1 MLAVDSA
8 EERIAAVLHDVVED
22 TDWTFDRLRREGF
35 PTRILEVLDALTRR
49 EDEDYLAF
57 VRRSRINPIARTV
70 KLADL
75 TDNMDLSRLP
85 SPSARDRAR
94 LEKYQAAVAVLKGE
108 DTSGRLP
115 PVAGGSARID
125 RGTGRNK
132 VVLLDV
138 RDDTEGSR
146 RLQGR

>member
-1 MLAVDSA
+1 MSTLERAIEIAAAAHAGATDKGGHPYILHPLRVMLAVDSA

-35 PTRILEVLDALTRR
+35 STRILEALDALTRR

-75 TDNMDLSRLP
+75 ADNMDLTRLP
-85 SPSARDRAR
+85 SPTARDRAR
-94 LEKYQAAVAVLKGE
+94 LEKYQDAVAVLTGE
-108 DTSGRLP
+108 DT
-115 PVAGGSARID
+115 
-125 RGTGRNK
+125 
-132 VVLLDV
+132 
-138 RDDTEGSR
+138 
-146 RLQGR
+146 